1 MRENSMSDQYAS
13 FEEDPGRSALD
24 FGFLPPSA
32 VQGPYTSTVQNIV
45 NRQNIEMRGAT
56 ETLLQPLHQI
66 SRRRIRELVAKQNN
80 ELFQFLQHPDR
91 SPTTLGIAETIFR
104 KFGQEAPLRTNTN
117 YSITRDL
124 RLDMSMNNVVQ
135 EIEESMRKAID
146 TSGSLLGLGQQ
157 LKWLFNQ
164 YKHVGDEVIR
174 LEALLTQKTDV
185 LDKLHQRQSLITS
198 LKNNDA
204 LPELLDSFHK
214 YTEMV
219 FKESAF
225 ETTYLELSAAY
236 KKWNILREFMT
247 VKTLTDADHKEPL
260 CAICLTDPITHT
272 VAPCGHTFC
281 TTCVRRLNVSCYLCR
296 GTVRERVKLYFT

>member
-1 MRENSMSDQYAS
+1 MRKNSMSDQYAS
-13 FEEDPGRSALD
+13 FEEEPEQSALD

-45 NRQNIEMRGAT
+45 NRQNIELRGAT

-124 RLDMSMNNVVQ
+124 RLDMSMNSAVQ
-135 EIEESMRKAID
+135 EIEEGMRRAMD
-146 TSGSLLGLGQQ
+146 TSGSILGLGQQ

-164 YKHVGDEVIR
+164 YKHVGDEVMR
-174 LEALLTQKTDV
+174 LEALLTQKTEV
-185 LDKLHQRQSLITS
+185 LDKLHQRQNLITS
-198 LKNNDA
+198 LKNNEA

-214 YTEMV
+214 YMETV
-219 FKESAF
+219 FKESTF

-236 KKWNILREFMT
+236 KKWNILREF
-247 VKTLTDADHKEPL
+247 VSVQTLTDTEHKEPL

-281 TTCVRRLNVSCYLCR
+281 TTCVRRLNVNCYLCR
-296 GTVRERVKLYFT
+296 GAVRERVKLYFT